1 MKSLILKIV
10 VPLTIISFTIFTKW
24 WYVLPVDAPDT
35 MMFGFPFIW
44 LSEGWH
50 TSMSLQFFISEFI
63 LNLLI
68 YFSFWCTMLFLIN
81 QFLIKIKISKL
92 LTIISYGVV
101 SIILLMAIWI
111 GSMEE
116 HIYYPKK
123 DFDIEILDT
132 GYKFIWE
139 NQERPTFKDD
149 KKKE

>member
-1 MKSLILKIV
+1 
-10 VPLTIISFTIFTKW
+10 
-24 WYVLPVDAPDT
+24 
-35 MMFGFPFIW
+35 
-44 LSEGWH
+44 
-50 TSMSLQFFISEFI
+50 
-63 LNLLI
+63 
-68 YFSFWCTMLFLIN
+68 MLFLIN